1 MQHENLWQRIL
12 SWTGALVAGHGDLD
26 LQGRSFAASRPPTLR
41 FDGTRI
47 APRMLLLTSGLGHG
61 HTRAAQAIRTAL
73 LRRSPTATVRMV
85 DWWSLMN
92 DEVAARAQQMYLQLV
107 QAHPE
112 LYERIY
118 HLGERTWR
126 EMLSSNRSPPEA
138 IMQLLRLIECMHVE
152 PLRPSLGT
160 YASDRMLFSMFCAGG
175 EAKKRFIAAGGQ
187 AKLALVKWSWARLTR
202 RMEALLTEF
211 RPDVVVSTQM
221 IPAALVSAVKYS
233 GRVAVP
239 SIAVPTDFGVHDFW
253 RQPGT
258 DLYCV
263 GHERITDLPAGVD
276 DSKVRVTGFPLMP
289 EFSQPLEGGEAR
301 RCLGLQVVGAGPVI
315 LVLGG
320 GLGLGVDRVAE
331 LLLRA
336 RTAAQLLVLPG
347 ENAAAR
353 ARLETLAKRYPAR
366 MKVYEW
372 TERTDLFIRAAD
384 LVVGKP
390 GGLTVAEVLAC
401 GRPLLAT
408 RSLGGQEGFNA
419 RFLESHQVGRLV
431 SDDDLVQ
438 QVEYWCARPL
448 ELAKLQKRVW
458 RLGRRDGAGEI
469 AGHALALAA
478 GTDLHTQK
486 KDTWHWG

>member
-1 MQHENLWQRIL
+1 MQHENVWQRIR
-12 SWTGALVAGHGDLD
+12 SWTGAWVAGHQGLD
-26 LQGRSFAASRPPTLR
+26 SQRRNFAASWSRTLR
-41 FDGTRI
+41 FDGAQG
-47 APRMLLLTSGLGHG
+47 APRILLLTSGLGHG

-73 LRRSPTATVRMV
+73 MRRSPAATVRMV

-92 DEVAARAQQMYLQLV
+92 DGVAVRAQQMYLQLV

-118 HLGERTWR
+118 RLGERTWR
-126 EMLSSNRSPPEA
+126 EMLSSSGSPPPA
-138 IMQLLRLIECMHVE
+138 VMQLLQFIDSMHVE
-152 PLRPSLGT
+152 PLRPSFGT

-175 EAKKRFIAAGGQ
+175 ETKKKFIATGGQ
-187 AKLALVKWSWARLTR
+187 AKLALVKWFWARLTR
-202 RMEALLTEF
+202 RMESLLTEF

-221 IPAALVSAVKYS
+221 IPAALVSAVKGS

-239 SIAVPTDFGVHDFW
+239 SLAVPTDFGVHDFW

-258 DLYCV
+258 DLFCI
-263 GHERITDLPAGVD
+263 GHERITELPPGLG
-276 DSKVRVTGFPLMP
+276 SKVRITGFPLMP
-289 EFSQPLEGGEAR
+289 EFSRPLAGSEAR
-301 RCLGLQVVGAGPVI
+301 RRLGLQRAGAGPVI

-331 LLLRA
+331 HLLRA
-336 RTAAQLLVLPG
+336 RTAARLLVLPG
-347 ENAAAR
+347 KNAAAR
-353 ARLETLAKRYPAR
+353 AGLETLAKRYPAR
-366 MKVYEW
+366 MKVYDW

-419 RFLESHQVGRLV
+419 RFLEHQHVGRLV
-431 SDDDLVQ
+431 SDSDLIQ
-438 QVEYWCARPL
+438 QVEHLCAHPA
-448 ELAKLQKRVW
+448 ELTKLQERVW
-458 RLGRRDGAGEI
+458 RLGRRDGAREI
-469 AGHALALAA
+469 AEYALALAA
-478 GTDLHTQK
+478 GTGLRTVEK
-486 KDTWHWG
+486 GTWHSG